1 MENCKIPEMLP
12 IQEVHKRIPGLSY
25 DHLRKGCIRGEI
37 VHIRAGSKYL
47 INFDKLCEKLNGE
60 NMGG

>member
-1 MENCKIPEMLP
+1 MSITKIPEMLK
-12 IQEVHKRIPGLSY
+12 INEVIERIPGLSY
-25 DHLRKGCIRGEI
+25 DYLRKGCIRGEI

-60 NMGG
+60 NMEE